1 MEDPKQSGGENGEN
15 SAESLE
21 DKLREAL
28 NGMISDIDMSEFNEY
43 EEDVEEENTSKS
55 ADEAHGNKEEK
66 QFPNDEI
73 AIDQNDAFAVKHS
86 VKIDMQNGDEFV
98 DFYLGD
104 DDGEDI
110 RSNVL
115 GKEEAVETHSTA
127 TMGHT
132 IAVIITSVLIW
143 LLILIGI
150 GAILKPVAQTD
161 DTKQAAFNNEN
172 TVITEDSNSEFLF
185 GEPYIEGYLVPSK
198 NEHYVEPIGD
208 NRIGFVIATSDGH
221 MYAVETCS
229 CEYGEHYKHS
239 ELQTRRYKSQG
250 IILNGVSFV
259 KAQDG
264 QAPYARVWTSR
275 FSDVFAQI
283 TMTQDDMDYLM
294 DDLVERPWRYSHDT
308 GDITDMGDADTETQK
323 WLNSIIAEEENDEAL
338 ASAPNIEFNSDL
350 TVIDEMEVSAE
361 NLNKGN

>member
-1 MEDPKQSGGENGEN
+1 MEDPKKNDSENN
-15 SAESLE
+15 TESLE
-21 DKLREAL
+21 NKLREAL
-28 NGMISDIDMSEFNEY
+28 NGMISDIDMSEFDEY
-43 EEDVEEENTSKS
+43 EEDGEEENTSKS
-55 ADEAHGNKEEK
+55 ADEAHNKKEEK

-73 AIDQNDAFAVKHS
+73 VVDQNGAFTVKHS
-86 VKIDMQNGDEFV
+86 VKIDMQNGD
-98 DFYLGD
+98 
-104 DDGEDI
+104 GEDI
-110 RSNVL
+110 HSNVL
-115 GKEEAVETHSTA
+115 GKEEPAEAHST
-127 TMGHT
+127 THT
-132 IAVIITSVLIW
+132 IAVIITSVLMW

-172 TVITEDSNSEFLF
+172 TAITEDSDSEFLF
-185 GEPYIEGYLVPSK
+185 GEPYIEGYLVPSE

-208 NRIGFVIATSDGH
+208 NRIGFMIATSDGH

-264 QAPYARVWTSR
+264 QAPYARVWASR

-294 DDLVERPWRYSHDT
+294 DNLVEKPWRYSHDT
-308 GDITDMGDADTETQK
+308 GDITDMGDADTETQE
-323 WLNSIIAEEENDEAL
+323 WLNSIIAEEENEEAL
-338 ASAPNIEFNSDL
+338 TSAPNIDSDSDFA
-350 TVIDEMEVSAE
+350 VVDDVEISDE
-361 NLNKGN
+361 NLNEGN